1 MIATSARSRPLR
13 LPGGWPSAEP
23 GAISQLRDDDDAWD
37 RFVASAAAPSFLQS
51 SRWAALKRANGW
63 ASTRIVTE
71 ANGEPVGAQLLVRH
85 LGPLKIGLG
94 YAARGPLAQAPLD
107 PDALR
112 AFTAAARTEARSVG
126 ASHVR
131 IDPEIED
138 PDSRLTAALRALGW
152 RPAKEIQPTSTRML
166 DLGIDED
173 ELWQGIHR
181 KWRQSITKGARDGTT
196 VVSAGAERLGD
207 FHRIHAET
215 MARVGL
221 PARSERSFAALYEA
235 FARDGHA
242 HLSFTESPEEGTTS
256 TILLLGWGPQ
266 VVDLYGGTTD
276 AGRRLRANYLIKWEA
291 IKAAKAAGYRLYD
304 LWGLPSERVN
314 DFKSGWG
321 GREVHYV
328 GAWDLVVNPMGHRLF
343 ETAVAARSRWLR
355 LRGRRAASLDA
366 A

>member
-1 MIATSARSRPLR
+1 MIATSGRSRS
-13 LPGGWPSAEP
+13 PGGLPSAEP
-23 GAISQLRDDDDAWD
+23 NVVATLRDDDIAWD

-63 ASTRIVTE
+63 TSTRIVTE
-71 ANGEPVGAQLLVRH
+71 ANGQPVGAQLLVRQ
-85 LGPLKIGLG
+85 LGPLKVGLG

-107 PDALR
+107 PEALR
-112 AFTAAARTEARSVG
+112 EFTAAARTTARSVG

-131 IDPEIED
+131 IDPELED
-138 PDSRLTAALRALGW
+138 PDGRLTEALRALGW
-152 RPAKEIQPTSTRML
+152 RPAKEIQPAATRTL
-166 DLGIDED
+166 DLGVEEE

-181 KWRQSITKGARDGTT
+181 KWRQSIKKGERDGTT
-196 VVSAGAERLGD
+196 VVVAGAERLGD

-221 PARSERSFAALYEA
+221 PARSKASFAALYEA

-242 HLSFTESPEEGTTS
+242 HLSFTESPEAGTTS

-328 GAWDLVVNPMGHRLF
+328 GAWDLVVNSIGHRLF

-355 LRGRRAASLDA
+355 LRGHRVASGDPA
-366 A
+366 